1 MARGVLDKPSV
12 GGLPTP
18 QLLFFAIVLAA
29 FVLLI
34 TEKLRNDLV
43 ALLIVV
49 ALAVTGLLEP
59 AQALSGFGSEP
70 AIVVA
75 AIFVLSAAL
84 HHTGVAERLGRLIGR
99 WAGDSWARAIAV
111 IMPSVAVLSAF
122 THHLTT
128 TAVMLPVTLDLAR
141 DKRIAA
147 STLLMPLSFAASLGT
162 TITIIGAPAFLI
174 AAAALQ
180 QAGRPGLGLFS
191 IAPIG
196 LALSALGT
204 VFVLAAG
211 KLLLPER
218 QGAASAEDRFRLDEY
233 FTELTVLEDSPFRDK
248 TVQEIEEDGTYDVD
262 VIGVMRGGRRV
273 RGTLPEVRLASG
285 DVLLVRTTPEAIAA
299 IRKEAGVELHP
310 VAQYQPDNGAGH
322 KDDDDPA
329 ARLVQAVVAPGS
341 DLARRTLAD
350 VDFRRR
356 YGAIVVGLWR
366 QDGWLEDELSRTR
379 LRGGDVLVLQGDDE
393 ALARVAA
400 APGILMIVPFH
411 GEGRLRRKAPLAA
424 TIMLLTILAA
434 AFNVLPL
441 EIAGLAGAAAMVL
454 TGCLTGGQAYRAIDA
469 RIYVFI
475 AGAIPL
481 GFAMKSCGAA
491 DTVAHWLQRLVQ
503 DWSQPLVLFVLFAVV
518 SVVTQ
523 FMSDSATSAL
533 FAPVAVALAQA
544 LDRPPEPYVVTVAMA
559 SVVAFL
565 TPIGHHGNLLIY
577 GPGGYRFADF
587 VRVGAPLTLL
597 AGAVVVLISPLI
609 WRG

>member
-1 MARGVLDKPSV
+1 M
-12 GGLPTP
+12 GGLPTA
-18 QLLFFAIVLAA
+18 QLVFFAILGVA

-34 TEKLRNDLV
+34 TEKLRNDVV
-43 ALLIVV
+43 AVLIVI
-49 ALAVTGLLEP
+49 ALAVTGLLPP

-75 AIFVLSAAL
+75 AIFVLSAGL
-84 HHTGVAERLGRLIGR
+84 HHTGVAETLGRLIGR

-111 IMPSVAVLSAF
+111 IMPSVALLSAF
-122 THHLTT
+122 THHVTT

-141 DKRIAA
+141 TKRIPA
-147 STLLMPLSFAASLGT
+147 SKLLMPLSFAASLGT
-162 TITIIGAPAFLI
+162 AITIIGAPAFLI
-174 AAAALQ
+174 ASETLR
-180 QAGRPGLGLFS
+180 QAERPGLGIFS

-196 LALSALGT
+196 LALSAAGT
-204 VFVLAAG
+204 IFVLVAG
-211 KLLLPER
+211 RFLLPDR
-218 QGAASAEDRFRLDEY
+218 KGADAGADHFRLEQY
-233 FTELTVLEDSPFRDK
+233 FTELTVLDDSPFRDK
-248 TVQEIEEDGTYDVD
+248 TIHEIEGEGTYELDV
-262 VIGVMRGGRRV
+262 VGVVRQQRRLQ
-273 RGTLPEVRLASG
+273 GSLADTRVKPG
-285 DVLLVRTTPEAIAA
+285 DVLLVRTTPEVIAA

-310 VAQYQPDNGAGH
+310 VAQYQATDGNARG
-322 KDDDDPA
+322 DDDDPSE
-329 ARLVQAVVAPGS
+329 RLVQAVVAPGS

-366 QDGWLEDELSRTR
+366 QDGWLDDELSRTR
-379 LRGGDVLVLQGDDE
+379 LRAGDVLVLQGDDE
-393 ALARVAA
+393 ALARVSS

-411 GEGRLRRKAPLAA
+411 GEGRVRRKAPLAA
-424 TIMLLTILAA
+424 GIMLLTVLAA
-434 AFNVLPL
+434 AFNVMPL
-441 EIAGLAGAAAMVL
+441 EIAGLAGAVAMVL
-454 TGCLTGGQAYRAIDA
+454 TGCLTGGQAYRAIDS

-481 GFAMKSCGAA
+481 GAAMKSSGAA
-491 DTVAHWLQRLVQ
+491 GTVAGWLQALMQ
-503 DWSQPLVLFVLFAVV
+503 DWSQPLILLVLFAVV

-523 FMSDSATSAL
+523 FMSDAATTAL

-544 LDRPPEPYVVTVAMA
+544 LDRAPEPYVVCVAMA

-587 VRVGAPLTLL
+587 VRVGAPLTVL
-597 AGAVVVLISPLI
+597 AAAVVVFLAPML